1 MIISKSISMN
11 IFEIQT
17 HPKIRYLAIN
27 NETSFIY
34 IYINIYIPIFKDA
47 LCKLVDMN
55 ILEFNIFA
63 MCVECGYKFRQSYV
77 IIHSF
82 MGILMLR
89 YIQFDISAE
98 YT

>member
-34 IYINIYIPIFKDA
+34 IHKYIYSHF
-47 LCKLVDMN
+47 
-55 ILEFNIFA
+55 
-63 MCVECGYKFRQSYV
+63 
-77 IIHSF
+77 
-82 MGILMLR
+82 
-89 YIQFDISAE
+89 
-98 YT
+98 